1 MLGKKIIIFYH
12 SKGNLKRISDYY
24 IKPLL
29 QLEEKKIFVMII
41 DNNFDNIFSNSLIGE
56 NYLKFLYGVE
66 IFFNNY
72 LCNSFPKNCKKI
84 YIHHDIY
91 DTPLANKK
99 IENEIK
105 MRLIKYDYILLPSI
119 KSKKV
124 FDNLNINFEKN
135 NIKLDYIGYYKL
147 DLFHKLKKNKK
158 LSNNIL
164 IAPTN
169 IFSFPNMSLIKNIF
183 KIIDN
188 ILHNSKYNV
197 VFRPHPSNIECRQ
210 INMIKKKYK
219 YNTRFFFDTSR
230 NYIKIYLN
238 SQFLIT
244 DLSGTAYTYAFL
256 TDNPVIFFSNYE
268 KKLKSLN
275 YDKLNFF
282 KDRKKIGFIIRD
294 VSSLLKIISKE
305 KISDIIKLKRKK
317 IKKLFLIGSTK
328 KRLNRF
334 LRKIV

>member
-1 MLGKKIIIFYH
+1 MLGKKIFIFYH

-41 DNNFDNIFSNSLIGE
+41 DNNFDNIFSNSFIGE
-56 NYLKFLYGVE
+56 DYLKFLYGVE
-66 IFFNNY
+66 IFLNNY
-72 LCNSFPKNCKKI
+72 LCNTFPKNCKKI
-84 YIHHDIY
+84 YIHHDVY

-99 IENEIK
+99 IENEIR

-124 FDNLNINFEKN
+124 FDNLNIDFKKN

-147 DLFHKLKKNKK
+147 DLFRKLKKNKI
-158 LSNNIL
+158 LSSNIL

-169 IFSFPNMSLIKNIF
+169 IFSFPNMSLINNIF
-183 KIIDN
+183 KIVDN
-188 ILHNSKYNV
+188 ILHYSKYNV
-197 VFRPHPSNIECRQ
+197 IFRPHPANIETRQ

-219 YNTRFFFDTSR
+219 YNSRFFFDTSR
-230 NYIKIYLN
+230 NYIKVYLN
-238 SQFLIT
+238 SRCLIT

-268 KKLKSLN
+268 KKLKSLG
-275 YDKLNFF
+275 YEKLNFF
-282 KDRKKIGFIIRD
+282 KDRKKIGFIIND
-294 VSSLLKIISKE
+294 VSSILKILSKN
-305 KISDIIKLKRKK
+305 KISDTIKIKRKK
-317 IKKLFLIGSTK
+317 LKKFFLIGSTK
-328 KRLNRF
+328 KRLSKF
-334 LRKIV
+334 LNKIV